1 MNDILSYILIFNSLF
16 IQKKEKSENE
26 KKIQFLNGYIS
37 ITNDPNKKRIAPMEK
52 SD

>member
-1 MNDILSYILIFNSLF
+1 MIYYLIYLFLFLF

-26 KKIQFLNGYIS
+26 KKFQFLNGYIS